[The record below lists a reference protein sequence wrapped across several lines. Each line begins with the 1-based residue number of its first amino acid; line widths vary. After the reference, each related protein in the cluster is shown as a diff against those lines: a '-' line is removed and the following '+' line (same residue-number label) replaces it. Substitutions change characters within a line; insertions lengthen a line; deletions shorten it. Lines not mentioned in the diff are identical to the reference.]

1 MVVFLP
7 NWMTWKPTKKAAGT
21 LPPKILVHV
30 RACHCRSAARWMFMA
45 CPYFTNTIVNK
56 MAKPNA
62 KPSKYGP
69 GLLKHM
75 LPKLFEWLQS
85 SLEKDMEKLIIAS
98 LMCRTCTVQF
108 WCALLMSSREKGM
121 WLRDLQLDVAPQ
133 EMLTASKRCVSH
145 RNFNVPVGAR
155 GTVTASAAECL
166 LHCLWKSF
174 VRILVMNKNM
184 V

>member
-7 NWMTWKPTKKAAGT
+7 NRMTWKPTEEKAAGT

-69 GLLKHM
+69 GLLLKYM
-75 LPKLFEWLQS
+75 FPKLFEWLQS

-121 WLRDLQLDVAPQ
+121 WLRDLQLDVVPQ
-133 EMLTASKRCVSH
+133 EMLTASKRM
-145 RNFNVPVGAR
+145 RQP
-155 GTVTASAAECL
+155 
-166 LHCLWKSF
+166 
-174 VRILVMNKNM
+174 
-184 V
+184 